1 MAAAKLTRMPSSE
14 PLVPDIGFVRIKQC
28 RHGRMLYNVNDIY
41 VGRSLDLYGEY
52 SEGETELFA
61 QIVQSGDVVVEVG
74 ANIGTSSVFFAKRVA
89 PTGVV
94 VAFEPQRVV
103 FQMLCA
109 NVALSALTNVNAYQQ
124 AVGAERGSINV
135 PMIETNAPNNFG
147 GLELTAAN
155 APRGQQVPLV
165 RIDDL
170 RLSRLKL
177 LKVDVEGM
185 ELPVLQGAA
194 ETIRALRPV
203 LYVENDRPDQSPA
216 LVRFIDS
223 LGYDAYWHRP
233 PLFNPNNFFG
243 NAQNVF
249 PNIVSINMVCVP
261 KGTPVVGSAPRVDV
275 PA

>member
-1 MAAAKLTRMPSSE
+1 MPLSD
-14 PLVPDIGFVRIKQC
+14 PLVSDLGFVRVKQC

-52 SEGETELFA
+52 SEGESELFA
-61 QIVQSGDVVVEVG
+61 QIVGSGDVVVEVG
-74 ANIGTSSVFFAKRVA
+74 ANIGTATVFFARRVA

-94 VAFEPQRVV
+94 IAFEPQRVV

-109 NVALSALTNVNAYQQ
+109 NAALNALTNVNAFLQ

-147 GLELTAAN
+147 GLSLADASG
-155 APRGQQVPLV
+155 PRGQQVPVV

-185 ELPVLQGAA
+185 ELSVLQGAA

-203 LYVENDRPDQSPA
+203 LYVENDRPQQSPA
-216 LVRFIDS
+216 LVKFIDA

-233 PLFNPNNFFG
+233 PLFNRNNFFG
-243 NAQNVF
+243 NAHDAF
-249 PNIVSINMVCVP
+249 PGIVSINMICVP
-261 KGTPVVGSAPRVDV
+261 KGTPVSGDAPRVSV

>member
-1 MAAAKLTRMPSSE
+1 MPLSD
-14 PLVPDIGFVRIKQC
+14 PLVPDLGFVRIKQC
-28 RHGRMLYNVNDIY
+28 RHGRMLYNINDIY
-41 VGRSLDLYGEY
+41 VSRSLDLYGEY
-52 SEGETELFA
+52 SEGETNLFA
-61 QIVQSGDVVVEVG
+61 QIVQSGDIVVEVG
-74 ANIGTSSVFFAKRVA
+74 ANIGTATVFFARRVA

-94 VAFEPQRVV
+94 IAFEPQRVV

-109 NVALSALTNVNAYQQ
+109 NVALNALTNVNAVQQ

-135 PMIETNAPNNFG
+135 PMIETNVPNNFG
-147 GLELTAAN
+147 GLELIAAN
-155 APRGQQVPLV
+155 APRGQLVQLV

-185 ELPVLQGAA
+185 ELAVLQGAA

-203 LYVENDRPDQSPA
+203 LYVENDRADQSPA
-216 LVRFIDS
+216 LVKFIDA

-233 PLFNPNNFFG
+233 PMFNQHNFFA
-243 NAQNVF
+243 NTHNVF
-249 PNIVSINMVCVP
+249 PGIVSINMVCLP
-261 KGTPVVGSAPRVDV
+261 KGTPVDGAATRVEV

>member
-1 MAAAKLTRMPSSE
+1 MPVAD
-14 PLVPDIGFVRIKQC
+14 PLVPDVGFARIKQC

-61 QIVQSGDVVVEVG
+61 QIVQSADIVVEVG
-74 ANIGTSSVFFAKRVA
+74 ANIGTSTVWFAKQVA

-94 VAFEPQRVV
+94 IAFEPQRVV

-109 NVALSALTNVNAYQQ
+109 NVALNALSNVNTLQQ

-147 GLELTAAN
+147 GLELNMPN

-165 RIDDL
+165 RLDDL
-170 RLSRLKL
+170 RLSRCKL

-185 ELPVLQGAA
+185 ELAVLQGAA
-194 ETIRALRPV
+194 ATIRAIRPV
-203 LYVENDRPDQSPA
+203 LYVENDRPASSAA
-216 LVRFIDS
+216 LVKFIDS

-261 KGTPVVGSAPRVDV
+261 KGTPVAGSARVEV

>member
-1 MAAAKLTRMPSSE
+1 MPVAD
-14 PLVPDIGFVRIKQC
+14 PLVPDIGFARIKQC

-61 QIVQSGDVVVEVG
+61 QIVQSGDVVIEVG
-74 ANIGTSSVFFAKRVA
+74 ANIGTSTVFFAKRVA

-94 VAFEPQRVV
+94 LAFEPQRVV
-103 FQMLCA
+103 FQVLCA
-109 NVALSALTNVNAYQQ
+109 NIAMNGLTNVNTFQQ

-147 GLELTAAN
+147 GLELTN
-155 APRGQQVPLV
+155 PSAPRGQQVPLV
-165 RIDDL
+165 RLDDL
-170 RLSRLKL
+170 NIPRCKL

-194 ETIRALRPV
+194 GMIRALRPV
-203 LYVENDRPDQSPA
+203 LYVENDRPDSSGA
-216 LVRFIDS
+216 LVKFIDS
-223 LGYDAYWHRP
+223 LGYDCYWHRP

-243 NAQNVF
+243 NPENVF
-249 PNIVSINMVCVP
+249 ANIVSINMVCVP
-261 KGTPVVGSAPRVDV
+261 KGTPVEGSARVEV
-275 PA
+275 PV

>member
-1 MAAAKLTRMPSSE
+1 
-14 PLVPDIGFVRIKQC
+14 
-28 RHGRMLYNVNDIY
+28 
-41 VGRSLDLYGEY
+41 
-52 SEGETELFA
+52 
-61 QIVQSGDVVVEVG
+61 
-74 ANIGTSSVFFAKRVA
+74 
-89 PTGVV
+89 
-94 VAFEPQRVV
+94 
-103 FQMLCA
+103 
-109 NVALSALTNVNAYQQ
+109 VNAVQQ
-124 AVGAERGSINV
+124 AVGAERGVINV

-147 GLELTAAN
+147 GLELSAPN

-170 RLSRLKL
+170 RLTRLKL
-177 LKVDVEGM
+177 LKVDVEGI

-203 LYVENDRPDQSPA
+203 LYVENDRPDRSAA

-261 KGTPVVGSAPRVDV
+261 KGTPVDKLASRVDV